1 LTALIV
7 VENKARWPFRVKGAE
22 VVSAREY
29 LADSHYADLR
39 RARVF
44 NLCRTYAYQT
54 LGYYVSLLASA
65 RGHRPMPSVETIQDL
80 RLSPLLRIA
89 SQDLDSLIQRSL
101 GPLRSRRFE
110 LSVYFGGNMAKRYER
125 LSKALFNQ
133 FPAPFL
139 RATFEKT
146 NRWKL
151 QNLRLIATSDIPD
164 SHREFVIQRAEE
176 VFSRA
181 QRPRAP
187 RRSYRYDLAL
197 LADPEAEDA
206 PSDEQALRAFARAG
220 RELDIDVV
228 RIDRN
233 DYGRI
238 AEFDALFI
246 RETTYVD
253 HPTYRFARRA
263 AAEGLVVVDDPASI
277 VRCTNKVYQAE
288 LFSRLS
294 IPCPPTLVVHEGNVD
309 TVVDS
314 VGLPCVLKQPDSSFS
329 QGVVRVETP
338 EALLEETGRLLKESD
353 LLIAQAFTPSAF
365 DWRVGVLGNRALWV
379 CKYHMA
385 RGHWQIIARGAD
397 SRSRHGKVES
407 VPVEAA
413 PPEAVE
419 LALRCTGAIGDGLYG
434 VDVKQV
440 DGHFLVMEV
449 NDNPNIDAGYEDS
462 VLGFEL
468 YRCVM
473 RHFRE
478 RLDARGAVSSA
489 TAP

>member
-1 LTALIV
+1 
-7 VENKARWPFRVKGAE
+7 
-22 VVSAREY
+22 
-29 LADSHYADLR
+29 
-39 RARVF
+39 
-44 NLCRTYAYQT
+44 
-54 LGYYVSLLASA
+54 
-65 RGHRPMPSVETIQDL
+65 
-80 RLSPLLRIA
+80 
-89 SQDLDSLIQRSL
+89 
-101 GPLRSRRFE
+101 
-110 LSVYFGGNMAKRYER
+110 
-125 LSKALFNQ
+125 
-133 FPAPFL
+133 
-139 RATFEKT
+139 
-146 NRWKL
+146 
-151 QNLRLIATSDIPD
+151 
-164 SHREFVIQRAEE
+164 
-176 VFSRA
+176 
-181 QRPRAP
+181 
-187 RRSYRYDLAL
+187 
-197 LADPEAEDA
+197 
-206 PSDEQALRAFARAG
+206 
-220 RELDIDVV
+220 
-228 RIDRN
+228 
-233 DYGRI
+233 
-238 AEFDALFI
+238 
-246 RETTYVD
+246 
-253 HPTYRFARRA
+253 
-263 AAEGLVVVDDPASI
+263 
-277 VRCTNKVYQAE
+277 
-288 LFSRLS
+288 
-294 IPCPPTLVVHEGNVD
+294 
-309 TVVDS
+309 
-314 VGLPCVLKQPDSSFS
+314 LKQPDSSFS